1 MSGLLYLNK
10 VKLNIMIYDK
20 LNNTFYIDEEDA
32 VLIYGKKEY
41 NKLRKSGDL
50 YFVTMQSLKPKNE
63 PKEKRKTVKSLFAPD
78 KIKTSNKRVMCVE
91 TGEVF
96 ESIKEVNVK
105 YGYQSSNICACCKG
119 RVKSANGYHW
129 RYA

>member
-1 MSGLLYLNK
+1 
-10 VKLNIMIYDK
+10 MIYDK
-20 LNNTFYIDEEDA
+20 LNNTFYLDEEDA

-41 NKLRKSGDL
+41 NRLKKSGDL
-50 YFVTMQSLKPKNE
+50 YFVTMKSLKP
-63 PKEKRKTVKSLFAPD
+63 PKEQTVKSLFAPD

-96 ESIKEVNVK
+96 DSIKEVNVK
-105 YGYQSSNICACCKG
+105 YGYSISNICACCRG

>member
-1 MSGLLYLNK
+1 
-10 VKLNIMIYDK
+10 MIYDK

-41 NKLRKSGDL
+41 TKLRKSGDL

-63 PKEKRKTVKSLFAPD
+63 PKEKNEQKSRRRSFTPGKT
-78 KIKTSNKRVMCVE
+78 KTSNKRVMCIE

-96 ESIKEVNVK
+96 DSIREANVK
-105 YGYQSSNICACCKG
+105 YGFHISNICAVCKG
-119 RVKSANGYHW
+119 KQKTAYGYHW

>member
-1 MSGLLYLNK
+1 MGINQF
-10 VKLNIMIYDK
+10 NFTNMIYDK

-41 NKLRKSGDL
+41 NKMRKSGDL
-50 YFVTMQSLKPKNE
+50 YFVTIQSLKPK
-63 PKEKRKTVKSLFAPD
+63 KETKARRTVQSLFSPD
-78 KIKTSNKRVMCVE
+78 KIRTSNKRVMCVE
-91 TGEVF
+91 TGELF
-96 ESIKEVNVK
+96 DSIKEVNVK
-105 YGYQSSNICACCKG
+105 YGFSISNICACCKG

>member
-1 MSGLLYLNK
+1 MLYNK
-10 VKLNIMIYDK
+10 LE
-20 LNNTFYIDEEDA
+20 NTYLVDEEDA
-32 VLIYGKKEY
+32 ILLYGKKDY

-50 YFVTMQSLKPKNE
+50 YFVTMQSLKPQ
-63 PKEKRKTVKSLFAPD
+63 KEKHELKSRRRSFDEGKT
-78 KIKTSNKRVMCVE
+78 ITSNKRVTCVE

-96 ESIKEVNVK
+96 DSIKEASLK
-105 YGYQSSNICACCKG
+105 YGCHGSNISACCKG

>member
-1 MSGLLYLNK
+1 MLYNK
-10 VKLNIMIYDK
+10 LE
-20 LNNTFYIDEEDA
+20 NTYILDEEDA
-32 VLIYGKKEY
+32 VLLYGKKDY

-63 PKEKRKTVKSLFAPD
+63 PKAKRKTVKSLFAPD

-96 ESIKEVNVK
+96 ESIKEANVK
-105 YGYQSSNICACCKG
+105 YGFHAANISSCCKG
-119 RVKSANGYHW
+119 RLKSANGYHW

>member
-1 MSGLLYLNK
+1 
-10 VKLNIMIYDK
+10 MIYDK

-32 VLIYGKKEY
+32 VLIYGKKDY

-63 PKEKRKTVKSLFAPD
+63 PKAKRKTVKSLFAPD

-96 ESIKEVNVK
+96 ESIKEANVK
-105 YGYQSSNICACCKG
+105 YGFNVANICACCKG
-119 RVKSANGYHW
+119 RLKSANGFHW
-129 RYA
+129 KYV

>member
-1 MSGLLYLNK
+1 MLYNK
-10 VKLNIMIYDK
+10 IE
-20 LNNTFYIDEEDA
+20 NTYILDVEDA
-32 VLIYGKKEY
+32 ILLYGKKEY

-50 YFVTMQSLKPKNE
+50 YFVTMQSLKPQNE
-63 PKEKRKTVKSLFAPD
+63 PKAKRQTVKSLFSSD

-96 ESIKEVNVK
+96 DSIKEVNVK
-105 YGYQSSNICACCKG
+105 YGFSISNICACCKG

>member
-1 MSGLLYLNK
+1 
-10 VKLNIMIYDK
+10 MIYDK

-32 VLIYGKKEY
+32 VLIYGKKDY

-50 YFVTMQSLKPKNE
+50 YFVSMQSLKPKNE
-63 PKEKRKTVKSLFAPD
+63 KHEPKSRRRSFTEGKT
-78 KIKTSNKRVMCVE
+78 KTSNKRVMCVE

-96 ESIKEVNVK
+96 NTIKEASLK
-105 YGYQSSNICACCKG
+105 YGFHASNISSCCRGK
-119 RVKSANGYHW
+119 VKSANGYHW

>member
-1 MSGLLYLNK
+1 
-10 VKLNIMIYDK
+10 MIYDK
-20 LNNTFYIDEEDA
+20 LNNTFYLDEEDA

-50 YFVTMQSLKPKNE
+50 YFVTMQSLKPPKE
-63 PKEKRKTVKSLFAPD
+63 PKAKRRTVKSLFAPD

-96 ESIKEVNVK
+96 DSIKEVNVK
-105 YGYQSSNICACCKG
+105 YGFHVANICACCKG

>member
-1 MSGLLYLNK
+1 
-10 VKLNIMIYDK
+10 MIYDK

-32 VLIYGKKEY
+32 VLIYGKKDY

-63 PKEKRKTVKSLFAPD
+63 PKAKRKTVKSLFAHD

-96 ESIKEVNVK
+96 ESIKEANVK
-105 YGYQSSNICACCKG
+105 YGFNVANICACCKG
-119 RVKSANGYHW
+119 RLKSANGFHW

>member
-1 MSGLLYLNK
+1 MLYNK
-10 VKLNIMIYDK
+10 LE
-20 LNNTFYIDEEDA
+20 NTYLIDEEDA

-41 NKLRKSGDL
+41 NKMRKSGDL
-50 YFVTMQSLKPKNE
+50 YYVTMQSLKPKNE
-63 PKEKRKTVKSLFAPD
+63 PTAKRKTVKSLFSPD

-96 ESIKEVNVK
+96 DSIKEVNVK
-105 YGYQSSNICACCKG
+105 YGFHTANICACCKG

-129 RYA
+129 RYAE